1 MTRLQRL
8 TGLIVCGYLSWAGS
22 ARADAVTDW
31 NAIAVQT
38 INAAVPPRLSASPFL
53 DIAMVQAAVY
63 DAVEAIDRRFKPYHV
78 KIPGA
83 SGSPDAA
90 RKSKLWARSERW
102 LVAATARIDPRDTSC
117 PIWRSG
123 RIRR

>member
-38 INAAVPPRLSASPFL
+38 ILAAVPPVRAQLPYSTWPWSIPPCT
-53 DIAMVQAAVY
+53 MPS
-63 DAVEAIDRRFKPYHV
+63 RR
-78 KIPGA
+78 
-83 SGSPDAA
+83 
-90 RKSKLWARSERW
+90 
-102 LVAATARIDPRDTSC
+102 
-117 PIWRSG
+117 
-123 RIRR
+123 